1 MQHELWRTEPNG
13 VLSAEADGLRLVVQ
27 APDNTG
33 GAVRFQVLR
42 RGAEGSLG
50 ILVGSGTEDCVHAA
64 MSAAEQMANS
74 CKGQWA
80 SPQSVEE

>member
-1 MQHELWRTEPNG
+1 MRHELWRTELNG
-13 VLSAEADGLRLVVQ
+13 VLSAETDGLRLVVQ

-42 RGAEGSLG
+42 RGAEGSPG

-64 MSAAEQMANS
+64 MSAAEQMAS
-74 CKGQWA
+74 SYGEQWA
-80 SPQSVEE
+80 SSQSMKE